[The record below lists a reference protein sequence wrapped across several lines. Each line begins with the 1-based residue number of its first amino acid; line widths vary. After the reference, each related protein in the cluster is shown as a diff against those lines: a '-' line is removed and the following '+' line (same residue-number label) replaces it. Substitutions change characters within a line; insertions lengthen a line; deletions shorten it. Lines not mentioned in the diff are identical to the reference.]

1 MLTRL
6 ILPLATTA
14 LWLSMQG
21 QSLAQYRTDLVCW
34 ANDEQ
39 VSGCPQKYRT
49 IVYHCGSGGHSGFNP
64 DWVCQQTCGHPP
76 GPRCRIIHFR
86 GGDGGQCGYRAA
98 KIDCFQQP

>member
-64 DWVCQQTCGHPP
+64 DWVCCMSSE
-76 GPRCRIIHFR
+76 HF
-86 GGDGGQCGYRAA
+86 GQLAWQFESMSGSSGLKVQAA
-98 KIDCFQQP
+98 IAC